1 MGKPK
6 IKEKNFAKILYV
18 DKRLS
23 VTEIMLRQDVDISER
38 TLRKWI
44 NDENWDKLRKSFLT
58 TRENQ
63 IVQLYDQLE
72 WLNNQIAERDIKVAS
87 SKEADSIIK
96 ITSAIKRLEYE
107 VSLGE
112 IMEVGRKFVEFSKE
126 IDLNLAQQVTR
137 LFDQFIQSNL

>member
-44 NDENWDKLRKSFLT
+44 NDESWDKLRKSFLT

-72 WLNNQIAERDIKVAS
+72 WLNNQIAEREIKVAS

-112 IMEVGRKFVEFSKE
+112 IMEVGRKFVEFAKE
-126 IDLNLAQQVTR
+126 IDLDEAQRITR

>member
-44 NDENWDKLRKSFLT
+44 NDESWDKLRKSFLT

-112 IMEVGRKFVEFSKE
+112 IMEVGRKFVEFAKE
-126 IDLNLAQQVTR
+126 IDLDLAQQTTR

>member
-72 WLNNQIAERDIKVAS
+72 WLNNQIAQREIKVAS

-126 IDLNLAQQVTR
+126 IDLDLAQQVTR